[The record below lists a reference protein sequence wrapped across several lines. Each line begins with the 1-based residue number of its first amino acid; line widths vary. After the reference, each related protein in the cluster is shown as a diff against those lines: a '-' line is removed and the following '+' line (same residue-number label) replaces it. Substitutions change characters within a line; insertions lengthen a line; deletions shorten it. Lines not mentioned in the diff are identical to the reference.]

1 MYREDKMALEN
12 ENLELS
18 TVPEES
24 EFDSSFA
31 EFAGGKDPV
40 DIEVT
45 NNDPKEKEVIDNDDK
60 AKPVV
65 ADVVNVDPYANL
77 SAEDRTYFEGV
88 AKNAKDL
95 QHRIDSDGGRVNA
108 YQRQISDLQRTIQ
121 QASTPVGKEKPT
133 MANITEAMK
142 SGDEGWEQFTAD
154 YPDIARVIDS
164 RFEGVG
170 KAMGEAVESTLAP
183 VLQSHKETVDTATT
197 TAANE
202 KVAAVS
208 EVYPKW
214 TEAVQTP
221 EFTSWLAQQ
230 SPGIGALAESDYAA
244 DATSLIGMYDNY
256 LVTNDLPTLKKT
268 DPGPGVNTD
277 GDKPEGS
284 ELSSNAK
291 KRAEQLASGTSV
303 ASKSAGVTT
312 GDTVTDDFDT
322 AFNAFAARRERKRA

>member
-12 ENLELS
+12 ENLETS

-24 EFDSSFA
+24 EFDSAFA
-31 EFAGGKDPV
+31 EFSGNKEPV

-45 NNDPKEKEVIDNDDK
+45 NNDPKEPEVIDNDDK

-77 SAEDRTYFEGV
+77 SAEDRIYFEGV

-121 QASTPVGKEKPT
+121 QASVPVGKEKPT

-170 KAMGEAVESTLAP
+170 KAMGEAVDNTLAP
-183 VLQSHKETVDTATT
+183 VLQSYKETVDTATT

-221 EFTSWLAQQ
+221 EFTSWLAKQ

-256 LVTNDLPTLKKT
+256 LVTNNLPTLKN
-268 DPGPGVNTD
+268 DPGPGVNN
-277 GDKPEGS
+277 GDKTEGS

-312 GDTVTDDFDT
+312 GDTVTDNFED
-322 AFNAFAARRERKRA
+322 AFNAFAARKERKRA